1 MNNPSP
7 HGVETNPLVRAG
19 LWLADLAE
27 RWFPDA
33 FVFSLAGVVVVFAAA
48 WACGE
53 PAGRLVEVFGQ
64 SFWDLNN
71 FIVQMMLVLVGGFTV
86 ATSPPVHRLIQ
97 RLAEVPRTPR
107 GAVAFVATVAMIA
120 SLLSW
125 GLSLVVTG
133 LLVREICRRVDRV
146 DYRAI
151 GSAAYLGL
159 GSVWALGL
167 SSSAAL
173 LQATP
178 SALPPKV
185 LAVTGVLPLTET
197 LFTWQSMFLCGV
209 LMAVSVTVAWASCP
223 RPEDARTQEYYGIE
237 YQPFTT
243 PLEPPTRPADHL
255 DRSPVLG
262 WLVGALALAWVVSQM
277 RTRGGLAALDLN
289 LFNLSFLFLGL
300 VLHGNP
306 RSFLRAVNGS
316 IPATAGI
323 LVQYPFYAAIA
334 GLITKTA
341 LAVRLEQLFAS
352 LSDPGT
358 FPLLVAVYSAV
369 LGFFVPSGGGKW
381 VLEAPYV
388 MAVANQYQ
396 VHLGWTVQIYNA
408 AEALPNLLNPFWML
422 PLMGILSVRAR
433 ELAGYAVLQLLF
445 HAPLV
450 LLLCWLLAPTFSY
463 VPPQAPGP

>member
-1 MNNPSP
+1 MAGS
-7 HGVETNPLVRAG
+7 VERNPLVRAG
-19 LWLADLAE
+19 LWLADLSE

-33 FVFSLAGVVVVFAAA
+33 FVFSLAGVVLVFIAAL
-48 WACGE
+48 ACGE
-53 PAGRLVEVFGQ
+53 PAARLVEVFGT

-71 FIVQMMLVLVGGFTV
+71 FIVQMMLVIVGGFTV
-86 ATSPPVHRLIQ
+86 ATSPPVHRLIE

-107 GAVAFVATVAMIA
+107 GAVAFVAVVAMVS

-133 LLVREICRRVDRV
+133 LLVREICRRIDRV

-151 GSAAYLGL
+151 GAAAYLGL

-185 LAVTGVLPLTET
+185 LEITGVIPLTQT
-197 LFTWQSMFLCGV
+197 IFLWQSIATAVV
-209 LMAVSVTVAWASCP
+209 LMAVSVAVAWGSCP
-223 RPEDARTQEYYGIE
+223 RPEDAKTQEDYGIV
-237 YQPFTT
+237 YKPFLA
-243 PLEPPTRPADHL
+243 PAEPPERPADHF

-262 WLVGALALAWVVSQM
+262 WLVGALAAAWIVSQIQQ
-277 RTRGGLAALDLN
+277 RGGFAALDLN

-300 VLHGNP
+300 VLHGSP
-306 RSFLRAVNGS
+306 RSFLQAVSGAV
-316 IPATAGI
+316 PATAGI

-341 LAVRLEQLFAS
+341 LAPRLEELFSS

-433 ELAGYAVLQLLF
+433 ELAGYSVLQLLF
-445 HAPLV
+445 HTPIV
-450 LLLCWLLAPTFSY
+450 LFLCWWFTPTLPY
-463 VPPQAPGP
+463 VPPQMP

>member
-1 MNNPSP
+1 MTGS
-7 HGVETNPLVRAG
+7 VERNPLVRAG
-19 LWLADLAE
+19 LWLADLSE

-33 FVFSLAGVVVVFAAA
+33 FVFSLAGVVLVFGAAL
-48 WACGE
+48 ACGE
-53 PAGRLVEVFGQ
+53 SPARLVEVFGT

-71 FIVQMMLVLVGGFTV
+71 FIVQMMLVIVGGFTV
-86 ATSPPVHRLIQ
+86 ATSPPVHRLIE
-97 RLAEVPRTPR
+97 RLAEVPKTPR
-107 GAVAFVATVAMIA
+107 GAVAFVAMVAMA
-120 SLLSW
+120 SSLLSW

-151 GSAAYLGL
+151 GAAAYLGL

-185 LAVTGVLPLTET
+185 LETTGVIPLTQT
-197 LFTWQSMFLCGV
+197 IFLWQSMV
-209 LMAVSVTVAWASCP
+209 MAAILMAVSVAVAWGSCP
-223 RPEDARTQEYYGIE
+223 RPEDAKTQEDYGIV
-237 YQPFTT
+237 YKPFLA
-243 PLEPPTRPADHL
+243 PAEPPERPADHF

-262 WLVGALALAWVVSQM
+262 WLVGSLALAWIVSQIQQ
-277 RTRGGLAALDLN
+277 RGGFAALDLN

-300 VLHGNP
+300 VLHGSP
-306 RSFLRAVNGS
+306 RSFLQAVSGA

-334 GLITKTA
+334 GMITKTA
-341 LAVRLEQLFAS
+341 LAPRLEELFSS

-433 ELAGYAVLQLLF
+433 ELAGYSVLQLLF
-445 HAPLV
+445 HTPLV
-450 LLLCWLLAPTFSY
+450 LFLCWWFTPTLPY
-463 VPPQAPGP
+463 VPPQMP